1 MLSHLEEKMTD
12 NYHSNLKNK
21 QKYVAF
27 EEKKYIYDNAP
38 QIKPTF

>member
-1 MLSHLEEKMTD
+1 MLSHLEEKIID

-27 EEKKYIYDNAP
+27 EEKN
-38 QIKPTF
+38 